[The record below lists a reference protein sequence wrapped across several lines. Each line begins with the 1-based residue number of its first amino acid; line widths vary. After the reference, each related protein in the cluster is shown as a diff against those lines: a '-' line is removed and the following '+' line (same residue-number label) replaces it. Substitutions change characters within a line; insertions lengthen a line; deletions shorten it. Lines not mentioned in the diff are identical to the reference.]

1 VTAEAPVAVVLVA
14 MDDEAA
20 PFLSLASEVGEPERV
35 GFAERR
41 PITLAGR
48 QVVLMRTGIGFVNA
62 TAAGM
67 SAILRHGVD
76 VPLISAGS
84 AGGLAKDVAVGDV
97 LLGAQ
102 LVNADADAR
111 AFGYELGQVP
121 GMPKAYD
128 AAPGLA
134 DTVRRAAASIRAKE
148 PNFPGSARQRST
160 APGPTGQDSTGPT
173 GQAPEGLAS
182 VGPAAAGLVLREGT
196 IGSGEIFATA
206 ELALGLRADFPDMLA
221 IDMESAALAQLCH
234 NFGVDFVS
242 VRAVSDL
249 CAPDGTEFLTHI
261 DDAAFRSAR
270 VVTEVIGLLGT

>member
-41 PITLAGR
+41 QITLAGR

-67 SAILRHGVD
+67 SAILRHGAD

-97 LLGAQ
+97 LLGVR

-128 AAPGLA
+128 AAPGLT
-134 DTVRRAAASIRAKE
+134 DTVRRAAASIRA
-148 PNFPGSARQRST
+148 Q
-160 APGPTGQDSTGPT
+160 GP
-173 GQAPEGLAS
+173 
-182 VGPAAAGLVLREGT
+182 VLREGT
-196 IGSGEIFATA
+196 IGSGEVFVTA
-206 ELALGLRADFPDMLA
+206 DIALRLRADFPDMLA

-261 DDAAFRSAR
+261 DDAAMRSAL
-270 VVTEVIGLLGT
+270 VVTTAIGLLDA

>member
-1 VTAEAPVAVVLVA
+1 MTAEAPVAVVLVA

-20 PFLSLASEVGEPERV
+20 PFLELASEVGEPERV

-41 PITLAGR
+41 QITLAGR

-67 SAILRHGVD
+67 SAILRHGAD

-97 LLGAQ
+97 LLGVQ

-121 GMPKAYD
+121 GMPKVYD
-128 AAPGLA
+128 AAPGLT
-134 DTVRRAAASIRAKE
+134 DTVRRAAASIQAQD
-148 PNFPGSARQRST
+148 PNFPGSAGLVS
-160 APGPTGQDSTGPT
+160 T
-173 GQAPEGLAS
+173 GQAP
-182 VGPAAAGLVLREGT
+182 AGLVLREGT

-206 ELALGLRADFPDMLA
+206 DLALRLRADFPDMLA

-242 VRAVSDL
+242 VRALSDL

-261 DDAAFRSAR
+261 DDAALRSAR
-270 VVTEVIGLLGT
+270 VVTETVGLLGA

>member
-1 VTAEAPVAVVLVA
+1 VTVGTPVAVVLVA

-35 GFAERR
+35 GFAEHRQ
-41 PITLAGR
+41 ITLAGR
-48 QVVLMRTGIGFVNA
+48 RVVLMRTGIGFVNA

-67 SAILRHGVD
+67 SAIHRYGAD

-97 LLGAQ
+97 VLGLQ

-128 AAPGLA
+128 AAPRLT
-134 DTVRRAAASIRAKE
+134 DTVRRAAANIRAQD
-148 PNFPGSARQRST
+148 PGFPGSA
-160 APGPTGQDSTGPT
+160 
-173 GQAPEGLAS
+173 GLA
-182 VGPAAAGLVLREGT
+182 PAGLVLREGT

-206 ELALGLRADFPDMLA
+206 ELAVRLRADFADMLA

-242 VRAVSDL
+242 VRALSDL

-261 DDAAFRSAR
+261 DDAALRSAL
-270 VVTEVIGLLGT
+270 VVTAAIGLLDV